1 MKIDFHKLI
10 ELLLPTFLRRPR
22 ILALL
27 RVLVAKPLQQLF
39 VEFHIWRL
47 KSRYEASVSPQVISL
62 IHAIERTFDCVAEIT
77 ELDGKPYDFL
87 VSIDRSADLN
97 AIREFIDKHKL
108 AGKSYVF
115 RLGDAAFSVTWLS
128 HVDEH
133 LIEEYAATWTDFI
146 DSEVLP
152 CNVKIEYNF
161 GNQDLPRGMYII
173 IQTDLPVRSTLNFV
187 IEIDAD
193 PYGDGEITRVTQALT
208 FNAGETMAMTEEPV
222 AGLSPSGTN
231 TIVSMTVT
239 PQQDMYYYYDPIDV
253 YKNN

>member
-1 MKIDFHKLI
+1 MKIDYNKLV

-39 VEFHIWRL
+39 VRFHIWRL
-47 KSRYEASVSPQVISL
+47 QSRYEASVSPQVCSL

-108 AGKSYVF
+108 AGKSYIF
-115 RLGDAAFSVTWLS
+115 QLGDAVFSVTWLN

-133 LIEEYAATWTDFI
+133 LIEEYAAEWVDYI
-146 DSEVLP
+146 DSKVMP
-152 CNVKIEYNF
+152 CYVRIFYTS
-161 GNQDLPRGMYII
+161 GNDVDSPYPRGMVIEVT
-173 IQTDLPVRSTLNFV
+173 TDEPVRSKLDFTININVTDSEGVVTNVVETLTL
-187 IEIDAD
+187 E
-193 PYGDGEITRVTQALT
+193 
-208 FNAGETMAMTEEPV
+208 AGNTMAGHHSTQ
-222 AGLSPSGTN
+222 LNISGN
-231 TIVSMTVT
+231 VISGMNVT
-239 PQQDMYYYYDPIDV
+239 PKNDIYYYYDPVDV
-253 YKNN
+253 NK